1 MHKFQELKVWQ
12 KAIDLTV
19 NIYDCTENWP
29 NTEKFGLISQIR
41 RSSVSVCS
49 NIAEGAGRNTKGEF
63 VQFLGIANGSAYEL
77 QTQIELACRLTFLSE
92 EEKERLVAEIEEIEK
107 MLYNLMRSLK

>member
-12 KAIDLTV
+12 KAMDMSV
-19 NIYDCTENWP
+19 SIYRCTENLP

-41 RSSVSVCS
+41 RSTISICS

-63 VQFLGIANGSAYEL
+63 IQFLGIANGSAYEL
-77 QTQIELACRLTFLSE
+77 QTQIELAYRLTFLN
-92 EEKERLVAEIEEIEK
+92 KEIKDGLVAEIEEIEK
-107 MLYNLMRSLK
+107 MLYNLIKSLK